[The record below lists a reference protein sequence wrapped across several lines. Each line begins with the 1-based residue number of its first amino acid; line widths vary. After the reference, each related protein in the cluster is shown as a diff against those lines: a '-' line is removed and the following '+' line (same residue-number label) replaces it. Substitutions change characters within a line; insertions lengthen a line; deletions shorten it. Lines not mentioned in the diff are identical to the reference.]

1 MDIIKHLLERGL
13 DPNQHGVLLDVEN
26 CIATF
31 LLYNLSG
38 QIVGYQQYNP
48 NGSKQLANDEKNR
61 NALKYFT
68 FIGDE
73 NNERRSGK
81 KKLAVWGLQTVSIE
95 HDFVFI
101 TEGIF
106 DAVKLQNEG
115 LPALAALANDPAPLL
130 SFLKALSKRV
140 IAVCDDDDAGKRLGS
155 IANIKLVVPK
165 PFHDLGDMSQEDV
178 KKWLNMSFYNQ

>member
-1 MDIIKHLLERGL
+1 MDIIKHLLDRGL
-13 DPNQHGVLLDVEN
+13 DPNQRGILLDIEN

-48 NGSKQLANDEKNR
+48 CGSKQLANDEKNR
-61 NALKYFT
+61 DALKYFT
-68 FIGDE
+68 FVGDE
-73 NNERRSGK
+73 NDERRSGK

-115 LPALAALANDPAPLL
+115 LPAIAALANDPAPLRP
-130 SFLKALSKRV
+130 FLKALSKRV
-140 IAVCDDDDAGKRLGS
+140 IAVCDDDAAGRKLAS
-155 IANIKLVVPK
+155 IADAWFTVPK
-165 PFHDLGDMSQEDV
+165 PHHDLGDMSQEDV
-178 KKWLNMSFYNQ
+178 KRWLSTVFYSQ